1 MVGPADLQNAGYAAS
16 TKQAAQ
22 SRMQEADPMKK
33 VRFIGLDV
41 HKDSI
46 VIALA
51 EGTEPPEVVAT
62 IPNEMGAVLKRLR
75 RLAEGC
81 EAHFCYEAGPTG
93 FGLCRALRQV
103 GLDCRVVA
111 PSLVPQQASD
121 RIKTDRRD
129 AVKLARFLRSGDLT
143 EVQVPDAATEAMRD
157 LERAREDAKNSERAA
172 RHQLTKFLLRH
183 DRKYSGKTSW
193 TGMHLDWVRKQ
204 QFDHEA
210 QNRVLVDYLQAVELA
225 TQRVDRLTKDI
236 AELVEQ
242 WSLKPLVRALMGL
255 RGVQL
260 VSAVVLAAEVGDF
273 QRFPT
278 ARALMAYL
286 GLVPSEHS
294 SGESRRRGRITKSGN
309 GHARRILVESAWS
322 YRFRPT
328 MSREI
333 RQRNAGLSPGVQ
345 AVAWKAQQRLNARY
359 NKLLGRGKTKQQV
372 VTALARELA
381 GFVWCIARQPAAHA
395 A

>member
-1 MVGPADLQNAGYAAS
+1 
-16 TKQAAQ
+16 
-22 SRMQEADPMKK
+22 MQK
-33 VRFIGLDV
+33 VRFVGLDV
-41 HKDSI
+41 HRDSI
-46 VIALA
+46 TVAVA
-51 EGTEPPEVVAT
+51 DGTGPAEVVAT
-62 IPNEMGAVLKRLR
+62 IANEMGTVLKRLKK
-75 RLAEGC
+75 LAEGW

-93 FGLCRALRQV
+93 FGLCRALREAS
-103 GLDCRVVA
+103 LDCRVVA

-143 EVQVPDAATEAMRD
+143 EVRVPDAATEAMRD
-157 LERAREDAKNSERAA
+157 LERARDDAKNAERAA
-172 RHQLTKFLLRH
+172 RHQLSKFLLRH
-183 DRKYSGKTSW
+183 ERKYSGKTSW
-193 TGMHLDWVRKQ
+193 TGMHLDWVRQQ

-236 AELVEQ
+236 AELVEH
-242 WSLKPLVRALMGL
+242 WSLKPLVKALMGL

-260 VSAVVLAAEVGDF
+260 ISAVVLAAEIGDF
-273 QRFPT
+273 QRFAT

-294 SGESRRRGRITKSGN
+294 SGESRRRGGITKSGN

-322 YRFRPT
+322 YRFRPA

-333 RQRNAGLSPGVQ
+333 RQRNEGLSHSVQ
-345 AVAWKAQQRLNARY
+345 ATAWKAQQRLNARY
-359 NKLLGRGKTKQQV
+359 KTLTGRGKNKQQV

-381 GFVWCIARQPAAHA
+381 GFVWCIARQPELQAA
-395 A
+395 

>member
-1 MVGPADLQNAGYAAS
+1 
-16 TKQAAQ
+16 
-22 SRMQEADPMKK
+22 MQK

-46 VIALA
+46 TVAVA
-51 EGTEPPEVVAT
+51 DGTGPAEVVAT
-62 IPNEMGAVLKRLR
+62 IANEQGAVLKRLKK
-75 RLAEGC
+75 LAEGR

-93 FGLCRALRQV
+93 FGLCRALRQA
-103 GLDCRVVA
+103 GLECRVVA

-157 LERAREDAKNSERAA
+157 LERARDDAKNSERAA

-183 DRKYSGKTSW
+183 DRKYCGKTSW

-204 QFDHEA
+204 QFEHDA

-242 WSLKPLVRALMGL
+242 WSLKPLVKALMGL

-260 VSAVVLAAEVGDF
+260 ISAVVLAAEVGDF
-273 QRFPT
+273 RRFST

-345 AVAWKAQQRLNARY
+345 ATAWKAQQRLNARY
-359 NKLLGRGKTKQQV
+359 KKLLGRGKTKQQV

-381 GFVWCIARQPAAHA
+381 GFVWSIARQSEAQAA
-395 A
+395 